1 MRMLIFQVV
10 NASESNQSQ
19 SFPAWVFW
27 LLVCIIAVLL
37 IFIIIRD
44 KRARAKIGGFFSW
57 IGSKIRMARIK
68 SKINRETQ
76 EKMKV
81 IARLGQLAWDNQI
94 DLAEIGSETREIKK
108 LKEDLVLINNDIRE
122 LDSELEKHQTRTE
135 AIKKDH
141 DTGISSLEEKKKP
154 LALRH
159 KELLRQIDSIGNKI
173 KENDKLKT
181 KLARDI
187 RHQIQEMEKTGK
199 DGYLSKIEKDLK
211 LKEYEK
217 KIEVLKQKEP
227 RFQSIQNTVEV
238 EKQNISGQITELN
251 AKIDEMESRING
263 LKKEFSEQH
272 KKDEEIIGNLQK
284 NRKALSIKKIGIEKQ
299 LTVLFEKTGEKLNQN
314 RPDRPELKEIY
325 SRIDLINQHIREL
338 ESKMK

>member
-1 MRMLIFQVV
+1 MRTILFQFIP
-10 NASESNQSQ
+10 NSEPNTSPA
-19 SFPAWVFW
+19 FPMWVFW
-27 LLVCIIAVLL
+27 LLLAIIVVLL
-37 IFIIIRD
+37 IFILVRD
-44 KRARAKIGGFFSW
+44 KRARGKIRAFFSW

-68 SKINRETQ
+68 SKINRKTQ

-94 DLAEIGSETREIKK
+94 DLVEIGSETREIKK
-108 LKEDLVLINNDIRE
+108 LKEDLVLINNDIHK
-122 LDSELEKHQTRTE
+122 LDSELEKHLTRTE

-141 DTGISSLEEKKKP
+141 DTGISLLEEKKKP
-154 LALRH
+154 LALHH
-159 KELLRQIDSIGNKI
+159 KKLLRQIDSIGNKI

-181 KLARDI
+181 KLARNI

-227 RFQSIQNTVEV
+227 RFQSIQNTAEV
-238 EKQNISGQITELN
+238 EKQNIRGQITELN
-251 AKIDEMESRING
+251 VKIDEMESQING
-263 LKKEFSEQH
+263 LKKEFSEQN
-272 KKDEEIIGNLQK
+272 KKDEEVIENLQK

-314 RPDRPELKEIY
+314 RPDRAELKEIY
-325 SRIDLINQHIREL
+325 SRIDLIDQSIQEL